1 MNQYMKNFLRSIKK
15 VIDRTFGT
23 KVDETYWRFRHIFTR
38 KWAEGY
44 ISESSINH
52 HHRQFLI
59 EKIAVYAPFK
69 TILEIGCASGPNLYL
84 LQKKFPEVE
93 FFGID
98 ISRHAIKTGEEW
110 FRKNRIKNIKLSE
123 GRVDDL
129 KKFPSKS
136 IDIIFTDAV
145 LIYIGPDK
153 IIKVIEEMM
162 RVGKKAIILN
172 ERHDDSSLFSYK
184 DHWTYNYKALFSRFV
199 DEKKIKISKF
209 PPDLWS
215 IEGWKEYG
223 AVVEVNLQ
231 QDL

>member
-44 ISESSINH
+44 ISENSINH
-52 HHRQFLI
+52 AHRQFLI
-59 EKIAVYAPFK
+59 DKIVVYAPFESV
-69 TILEIGCASGPNLYL
+69 LEIGCASAPNLYI
-84 LQKKFPEVE
+84 LQKKFPEAK

-98 ISRHAIKTGEEW
+98 ISRHAIEIGKEW
-110 FRKNRIKNIKLSE
+110 FLKNRIKNIELFE
-123 GRVDDL
+123 GRADDL
-129 KKFPSKS
+129 KKFPDKS

-153 IIKVIEEMM
+153 IKKVIEEMI
-162 RVGKKAIILN
+162 RLGKKAIILN
-172 ERHDDSSLFSYK
+172 ERHDNSTLSSWR
-184 DHWTYNYKALFSRFV
+184 DHWIYNYKALFSKFI

-209 PPDLWS
+209 PRGLWPV
-215 IEGWKEYG
+215 EGWEKYG
-223 AVVEVNLQ
+223 AVIEVSLQ
-231 QDL
+231 